1 MKKFLKILIPLM
13 LAALLAGCA
22 TSSPTRYYTLSAVSE
37 PAAAPQAKF
46 SVSVGPVSVPAFVDR
61 QQMVVRTG
69 PNQVFIDEYDRW
81 ASPLKDG
88 IGRVVVQ
95 NLVSMLGTSH
105 VTLFPESSAAGAKY
119 RAIIDVL
126 RFESE
131 LGKSATLDAG
141 WTVSSARSG
150 QSYRGRTT
158 LTEAAQGKDYAD
170 LVAAHSRALG
180 RLSADIAKAIQQ
192 MQDGT
197 NKTE

>member
-1 MKKFLKILIPLM
+1 MKKFTLIPWL

-22 TSSPTRYYTLSAVSE
+22 ASSPTHYYMLNPV
-37 PAAAPQAKF
+37 AAPKAAVPQANY

-69 PNQVFIDEYDRW
+69 PNQVFIDEYERW

-88 IGRVVVQ
+88 IGRVIVQ
-95 NLVSMLGTSH
+95 DLGSLLGTSR
-105 VTLFPESSAAGAKY
+105 VTLFPESTAVGASY
-119 RAIIDVL
+119 RAVIDIL
-126 RFESE
+126 RFDSE

-150 QSYRGRTT
+150 QSYRGRTA
-158 LTEAAQGKDYAD
+158 LTEAVLGKNYAD

-180 RLSADIAKAIQQ
+180 QLSADLAKTIQEMDAQ
-192 MQDGT
+192 
-197 NKTE
+197 KP